1 MFKKIA
7 VSAIALTAVTAAPLF
22 ALEASTTTELNLRQ
36 GPGPQYGVVS
46 VMPQDAMVTVD
57 GCTASD
63 WCKVT
68 FDGAEG
74 WAYSP
79 YLINT
84 TMPEPTVIY
93 QNTEAMDVQIIEEER
108 DGAETAVNATA
119 GAGFGAATA
128 ALLVGGPAAVAA
140 GVVLGAAGGAAA
152 TPEETTVTYVSQNP
166 VEPVYLNGE
175 VVVGAGIPEG
185 VTLYDVPEADY
196 TYAYVNDAPVIVNPE
211 NRRIVYVV
219 R

>member
-7 VSAIALTAVTAAPLF
+7 ASAIALTAVTAAPLF
-22 ALEASTTTELNLRQ
+22 ALDAATTTELNLRE

-46 VMPQDAMVTVD
+46 VMPQDAMVSVD

-63 WCKVT
+63 WCKVS

-79 YLINT
+79 YLLNT

-93 QNTEAMDVQIIEEER
+93 QNTDAMDVKIIEQEK
-108 DGAETAVNATA
+108 DGTETAVNATA

-152 TPEETTVTYVSQNP
+152 TPAETTVTYVSQNP

-175 VVVGAGIPEG
+175 VVVGAGIPDG

-211 NRRIVYVV
+211 NRRIVYIV

>member
-175 VVVGAGIPEG
+175 VVVGAKLNDTAVITPIP
-185 VTLYDVPEADY
+185 DSDY
-196 TYAYVNDAPVIVNPE
+196 GYVAVNNTTAVVDPATGEIIYIV
-211 NRRIVYVV
+211 R
-219 R
+219 